1 MILLRQGSAGHDRR
15 SGLAGRIAGWAFVGA
30 AVLAPLIAWVGPLAF
45 APLMGLVGLFCLP
58 ALRISE
64 EDRPVAVP
72 LLFALVWAGMS
83 ASWSPYRPDDLEGSV
98 ALKLALQLPLYWA
111 AWCGAR
117 RADPALQR
125 LALTI
130 LAWGF
135 GIVGAIL
142 LVEAVTGGA
151 IYQALRA
158 AIGDPTR
165 ADLARK
171 NLAQGSF
178 AVALLWPVVAAGGV
192 RAGQPWWLAV
202 PMAAGSALLAY
213 LFLSDAPVL
222 ALGLVLLV
230 GVAAWLLPH
239 STPKGLALIAAAFFI
254 LFPAI
259 ALGVRSLTR
268 SLKLDI
274 APPESWAQRLGY
286 WSHALDAIAWHP
298 IRGWGLDA
306 SRAFSPGIVLHPHSG
321 ALQLWLELGLLGG
334 ATAALFWAFLLRRL
348 SRERA
353 DLVATAG
360 CATAAVYLLFGAV
373 NFGVW
378 QEWWLGLG
386 ALACAVVGLASGVNP
401 APQTGE
407 IRRTAAK
414 TSTRPA
420 FSG

>member
-1 MILLRQGSAGHDRR
+1 MIASHPQT
-15 SGLAGRIAGWAFVGA
+15 SGLIGKLSGWALVGA
-30 AVLAPLIAWVGPLAF
+30 AVLAPLAAWVGPLAF
-45 APLMGLVGLFCLP
+45 APLMGLAGLFCLP
-58 ALRISE
+58 ALRVTD
-64 EDRPVAVP
+64 EDRPVAAA
-72 LLFALVWAGMS
+72 LLFGLVWAAMS
-83 ASWSPYRPDDLEGSV
+83 ASWSAHQPDDLESSV
-98 ALKLALQLPLYWA
+98 ALKLALQVPLYWA

-117 RADPALQR
+117 RADPRLAR

-135 GIVGAIL
+135 GVLGLIL

-151 IYQALRA
+151 VYSALRA

-165 ADLARK
+165 PDLARK

-192 RAGQPWWLAV
+192 RAGQPWWLAI
-202 PMAAGSALLAY
+202 PAATGTALMAY

-222 ALGLVLLV
+222 AV
-230 GVAAWLLPH
+230 
-239 STPKGLALIAAAFFI
+239 GLALLMGAAAWIFPRSAPKALALVAAGFFV
-254 LFPAI
+254 LFPAL
-259 ALGVRSLTR
+259 ALGARSLTR
-268 SLKLDI
+268 GLKLEI
-274 APPESWAQRLGY
+274 VPPESWAQRLGY

-306 SRAFSPGIVLHPHSG
+306 SRAFSPHIVLHPHNG

-334 ATAALFWAFLLRRL
+334 VLAALFWAFLLRRL
-348 SRERA
+348 SRNRP
-353 DLVATAG
+353 DLVTTAA
-360 CATAAVYLLFGAV
+360 CASAAVYLLFAAV

-386 ALACAVVGLASGVNP
+386 AFAAVVAGLASGVNP
-401 APQTGE
+401 APPAGE